1 MGSLTDKLVFGEE
14 VERDQRLRMRRFMM
28 SLSSY
33 AMWYAIGLICYRFGM
48 LDVELP
54 GVIMIGILIV
64 ASQFVFYL
72 LIRCNLNLRFD
83 DPSLTLAQ
91 ILLALFWSLV
101 LIAIAREI
109 RGVLLTVYMVT
120 LLFGIFAL
128 GKRSFMIAAIVGFLG
143 YAGLIVTE
151 WLLYP
156 GLFSKGFY
164 IASLVIL
171 GSVLLWTTLF
181 GVYVSDLRYRLSA
194 RNQEL
199 EEALERIRVLAEHDD
214 LTGLYNRRFI
224 MESLRRE
231 IARQKRQQT
240 TFSVILMDLDD
251 FKQVNDRF
259 GHSAGDM
266 LLKEFGKVVEQELR
280 QMDIVRKAGDAEGAF
295 GRYGGEEFIAILPDA
310 NVHGAHEAAE
320 RLRVKQE
327 QRMQQHRTVPHVT
340 LSAGVAEHV
349 PGESVESLLRRA
361 DQALYVAKRQG
372 RNRVCDASV

>member
-1 MGSLTDKLVFGEE
+1 MGSSIDNLVFGEGT
-14 VERDQRLRMRRFMM
+14 ERDQRLRIRRFMM

-33 AMWYAIGLICYRFGM
+33 AMWYLIGVICYRFGL
-48 LDVELP
+48 LDIELP
-54 GVIMIGILIV
+54 GLIAAGFLIM

-72 LIRCNLNLRFD
+72 LIRTDLNLRFD
-83 DPSLTLAQ
+83 DPSMTLAQ
-91 ILLALFWSLV
+91 ILLALLWALF
-101 LIAIAREI
+101 LIAITREI
-109 RGVLLTVYMVT
+109 RGVMLTVYMVT

-143 YAGLIVTE
+143 YAGLTIAE

-156 GLFSKGFY
+156 GLFSEGFY
-164 IASLVIL
+164 IASLVVL
-171 GSVLLWTTLF
+171 GGVLLWTTLF
-181 GVYVSDLRYRLSA
+181 GVHVSNLRHRLSA

-231 IARQKRQQT
+231 IARQGRQQT

-259 GHSAGDM
+259 GHSAGDK
-266 LLKEFGKVVEQELR
+266 LLQEFSKVIEQELR
-280 QMDIVRKAGDAEGAF
+280 QMDIVRKTDDEGAF

-310 NVHGAHEAAE
+310 NLQGAHEAAE
-320 RLRVKQE
+320 RLRVQQE
-327 QRMQQHRTVPHVT
+327 QRMQQQRTVPHVT

-349 PGESVESLLRRA
+349 PGESIESLLRRA
-361 DQALYVAKRQG
+361 DQALYAAKRQG